1 MEEGKR
7 KGRGASLVDGYA
19 KERASALSC
28 HYIICIISCGAQAAA
43 APVGGRGVGEG
54 AAAHL
59 QRINNKINRFTTAGH
74 CIVCSTKDWHCLPAQ
89 EAAGASPIQT
99 AKAKREKRTR
109 EKRDQTK

>member
-1 MEEGKR
+1 MS
-7 KGRGASLVDGYA
+7 KGGGASLVDGYA

-43 APVGGRGVGEG
+43 ASAGGRGVGEG

-74 CIVCSTKDWHCLPAQ
+74 CIVCSTKDWHCLPACLAQ